1 MRRIRHHR
9 PHPFPFL
16 HVDDVDRLADE
27 GGDMV
32 DGRLE
37 QVTNQQIQRRE
48 WLLTV
53 DSFFGDL
60 IQQIEIPIRISK
72 AF

>member
-1 MRRIRHHR
+1 
-9 PHPFPFL
+9 
-16 HVDDVDRLADE
+16 
-27 GGDMV
+27 MV

-37 QVTNQQIQRRE
+37 QVTNQRVQRRE

-53 DSFFGDL
+53 DSFSSDL
-60 IQQIEIPIRISK
+60 IHQIEIPIRISK